1 MYIKISVSECDDVVH
16 KMKSDKFDP
25 TLSLKIEDNTT
36 LRATVNNYNLKNVTI
51 LIRLMCKN
59 MLGKKHLLGKIQFNC
74 RSDIWEKMI
83 ESPCVPITRIIN
95 FE

>member
-1 MYIKISVSECDDVVH
+1 MYIKISVSECDEVVH

-25 TLSLKIEDNTT
+25 TLSLKIEENTT
-36 LRATVNNYNLKNVTI
+36 LRATINNYNLKNITI

-59 MLGKKHLLGKIQFNC
+59 LLGKKHLVGRIEMNSQ
-74 RSDIWEKMI
+74 SDIWEKI
-83 ESPCVPITRIIN
+83 IKSPCVPITRIMN